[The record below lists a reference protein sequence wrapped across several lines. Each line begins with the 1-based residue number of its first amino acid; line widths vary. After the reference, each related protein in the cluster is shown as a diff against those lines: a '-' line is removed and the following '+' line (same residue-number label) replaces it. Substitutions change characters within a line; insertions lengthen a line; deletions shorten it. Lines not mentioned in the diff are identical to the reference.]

1 MNRSEVSNGIV
12 SPPITPTTPTTT
24 IDSRF
29 ECNILTFCPK
39 ILYNNLKE
47 WAVKFYEQQQRT
59 YIVLC
64 DDANIGSD
72 DENPILRATKKCKSK
87 YKRGQLVVEWKQQK
101 NIDFNGN
108 LTQAGHIYFHF
119 FNSQAMIQ

>member
-29 ECNILTFCPK
+29 ECN
-39 ILYNNLKE
+39 E